1 MTPSVNYTVRTQ
13 MSQMSM
19 VISRVQMGV
28 LPGRWA
34 DFAGGEVGH
43 EEEEK
48 GVGGDM
54 KIKIH

>member
-1 MTPSVNYTVRTQ
+1 